1 MATTNYGDI
10 SQRTAYHAAAMM
22 LAHAEPVIVLGK
34 FGQTKPVPRN
44 TANKVKFRR
53 PVPYAINTTPLVEG
67 VTPVAHKISYEDVA
81 VTLYEY
87 GDVAMLTDVIADTAE
102 DPVLNDM
109 SMLAG
114 ENAAETIETVCYGVI
129 KAGTNKFYGAS
140 TDSARTDVNDA
151 ISITRQ
157 HAVVRALRSNRAKPV
172 TRMLSGSL
180 NYGTSPIEG
189 GYIAFAHTDLEHD
202 IRALSGFVSV
212 AEYGSRTPLCPEELG
227 SVQNVRY
234 ILSPLLVPYESAGG
248 TPGSMKSTSGSAAD
262 VYPVIFIGM
271 DAYGHVPLAG
281 KESITPTVCNPST
294 ITKSDPLGQRGSVG
308 WKTYYNAVVL
318 NESWMAVLEV
328 AVTAL

>member
-1 MATTNYGDI
+1 MATTTYGDI
-10 SQRTAYHAAAMM
+10 SQRTAYHAAAVM

-34 FGQTKPVPRN
+34 FGQTKPVPKN

-67 VTPVAHKISYEDVA
+67 VTPVAHKISYEDVP
-81 VTLYEY
+81 VTLYQF
-87 GDVAMLTDVIADTAE
+87 GDLAELTDVIADTAE

-114 ENAAETIETVCYGVI
+114 ENAAETTETVCYGVI

-140 TDSARTDVNDA
+140 TDTARTDVNDA
-151 ISITRQ
+151 ISVNRQ
-157 HAVVRALRSNRAKPV
+157 HAVVRALRANRAKPV

-248 TPGSMKSTSGSAAD
+248 TPGSMKSTNGSAAD

-281 KESITPTVCNPST
+281 KDSITPSVINPST
-294 ITKSDPLGQRGSVG
+294 LDKSDPLGQRGYVG

-318 NESWMAVLEV
+318 NESWMAVMEV

>member
-10 SQRTAYHAAAMM
+10 SQRTAYHAAAVM

-53 PVPYAINTTPLVEG
+53 PIPYPINTTPLIEG
-67 VTPVAHKISYEDVA
+67 VTPVAHKIQYEDVP
-81 VTLYEY
+81 VTLYQF
-87 GDVAMLTDVIADTAE
+87 GDIVEITDVIEDTAE

-129 KAGTNKFYGAS
+129 KAGTNKFYGAP
-140 TDSARTDVNDA
+140 TDSARTDVNDP
-151 ISITRQ
+151 ISINRQ
-157 HAVVRALRSNRAKPV
+157 HAVIRSLRANRAKPV

-180 NYGTSPIEG
+180 NYGTSPVEG

-202 IRALSGFVSV
+202 IRALSGFIPV

-227 SVQNVRY
+227 SVQSVRY

-248 TPGSMKSTSGSAAD
+248 TPGSMKSTNGSAAD

-281 KESITPTVCNPST
+281 REAIVPSVKKTSSID
-294 ITKSDPLGQRGSVG
+294 KSDMLGQRGYVG